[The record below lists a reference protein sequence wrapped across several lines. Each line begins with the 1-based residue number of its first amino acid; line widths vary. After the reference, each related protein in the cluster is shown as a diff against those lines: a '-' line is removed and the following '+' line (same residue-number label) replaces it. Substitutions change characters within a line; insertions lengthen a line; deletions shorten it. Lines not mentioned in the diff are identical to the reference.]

1 MAKIGRPKA
10 EVKKD
15 KTITIRVTPVQHKQI
30 REYAKT
36 YNLSTTQVLY
46 KGLERLFQK
55 SRRVWA
61 LFFKWKGAE

>member
-55 SRRVWA
+55 S
-61 LFFKWKGAE
+61 